1 MGKLTQSLALSR
13 KDLLLLRTQEETQ
26 RALQDL
32 LAEQRITNAL
42 LRAQLGSACPPDLR

>member
-26 RALQDL
+26 KVLQAL

-42 LRAQLGSACPPDLR
+42 LRVQLGSACPPELR